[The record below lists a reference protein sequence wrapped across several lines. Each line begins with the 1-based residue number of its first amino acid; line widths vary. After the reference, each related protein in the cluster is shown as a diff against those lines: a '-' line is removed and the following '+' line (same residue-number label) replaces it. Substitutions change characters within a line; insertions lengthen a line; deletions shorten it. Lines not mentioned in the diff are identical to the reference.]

1 MAHGAVGRVGPVG
14 HVGRYALPMQRSAMR
29 LLEIPLARHTLKL
42 SPWLAPRMPVGA
54 DSAPAHP
61 AVVEAVVIGTELVPC
76 IDCASASPCQGNE
89 GGRRTRG
96 LRAGYH
102 GVCTGGTQ
110 GFVDEAGEG
119 CGLLG
124 ALFDGRGGRA
134 RDRARRGST
143 PEPPPPPSP
152 PPKPPPLQPP
162 MPPPAPSAPDAPFS
176 TSARASLQPCGL
188 GMPGKPGPPA
198 DGPPGLGPPIGP

>member
-1 MAHGAVGRVGPVG
+1 
-14 HVGRYALPMQRSAMR
+14 
-29 LLEIPLARHTLKL
+29 
-42 SPWLAPRMPVGA
+42 MPVGA
-54 DSAPAHP
+54 DSAPVHP
-61 AVVEAVVIGTELVPC
+61 AVVGAIVIGTELVPC

-89 GGRRTRG
+89 GWRRTRG

-124 ALFDGRGGRA
+124 ALFDGRDGRA

-143 PEPPPPPSP
+143 PELSP
-152 PPKPPPLQPP
+152 IQTIQKRTRPQQSKQQQIL
-162 MPPPAPSAPDAPFS
+162 
-176 TSARASLQPCGL
+176 
-188 GMPGKPGPPA
+188 GKPVVSHLVSL
-198 DGPPGLGPPIGP
+198 PG